1 MWHSVGVW
9 LSWRNKNAKILIKI
23 TTQSFEFH
31 NTNMVQN
38 LAFQLSSLS
47 NNKLFPEVIV
57 NNIIARHLFFQS

>member
-9 LSWRNKNAKILIKI
+9 LSWRNKNTKILIKI

-31 NTNMVQN
+31 NANMVQN